1 MPNGTETVA
10 AQQFLCDPTHS
21 LCWHSSTM
29 MINEKTVNKDLLLLL
44 LLLVV
49 V

>member
-21 LCWHSSTM
+21 LCSHSAT

-44 LLLVV
+44 LLVV